1 MKDKLTAL
9 FTAMK
14 QIETKGDSTV
24 IMADCLREIVSIINS
39 IPEEQ
44 ETSDAN

>member
-1 MKDKLTAL
+1 MKDKLTVL
-9 FTAMK
+9 FNTMK
-14 QIETKGDSTV
+14 QIETKGESTV

-44 ETSDAN
+44 GGSDDN